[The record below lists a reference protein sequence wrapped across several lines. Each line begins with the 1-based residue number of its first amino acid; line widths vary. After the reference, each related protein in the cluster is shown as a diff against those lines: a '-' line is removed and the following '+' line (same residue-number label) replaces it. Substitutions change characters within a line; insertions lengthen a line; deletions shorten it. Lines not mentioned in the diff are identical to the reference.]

1 MGQTSV
7 SQMSPL
13 RSHKKILMI
22 QFPHIFLTG
31 YDDDEYKITFQRSGD
46 VIATTLTIPDFK
58 QKFPRDFETVLTSN
72 EGTMQYQLRTSVEE
86 PISYRL
92 DNIDSPEWMAIPP
105 PLMQFRNKHPMKVH
119 CKVFV
124 PNEKE
129 GFQFTNE
136 LTMFRAFPSDKKSSA
151 KMLFQEVIGECLYL
165 FVSK

>member
-1 MGQTSV
+1 M
-7 SQMSPL
+7 
-13 RSHKKILMI
+13 
-22 QFPHIFLTG
+22 
-31 YDDDEYKITFQRSGD
+31 
-46 VIATTLTIPDFK
+46 
-58 QKFPRDFETVLTSN
+58 
-72 EGTMQYQLRTSVEE
+72 EE

-151 KMLFQEVIGECLYL
+151 KMLFQEVIGKCLYP